1 MLGMVCR
8 CRRSFLTPPAIPN
21 IPNIPTRAGDLAN
34 PQPKEPEVYDE
45 IYKEADY
52 QW

>member
-1 MLGMVCR
+1 MLGMANICR
-8 CRRSFLTPPAIPN
+8 GCRSFLTLTISN
-21 IPNIPTRAGDLAN
+21 IRLFPTGDLAN
-34 PQPKEPEVYDE
+34 PEPKEPEVYDE